1 MAARGHLF
9 VVQADMTRLA
19 ADAFLVPCDT
29 SLNVTGTWRSFVEPG
44 NADQA
49 KEEWFKPKGA
59 QLDDGISFLP
69 DTTRK
74 GASRPDDVV
83 GIRVL
88 VDTVGVEDIPAMVD
102 RSLRAIRAAAAQ
114 AKPHSGRA
122 LPLIA
127 MPILGVGQ
135 GKYPGRRAEVVRLLV
150 EQLLEFVSH
159 HPIDVALVLRRTSD
173 FAAAQWARG
182 QIESNDTCW
191 PELTADQ
198 RALADRLG
206 AQAAH
211 GELSIFVG
219 AGVSKPVGFPDWQG
233 LLEELAGRKLK
244 FSRTTNYPRL
254 AQRLHVRRLNEKV
267 AGRFRT
273 SRHALGHALLVDLRT
288 TALVTTNYDP
298 CIENA
303 AATIHQDPPLRV
315 LARQLAVGSSP
326 WLLKLHGDIDQPE
339 TIVLTEKQYK
349 KLMTERHALRGVV
362 QSLMLTSHLLFVG
375 FGFADEDFLAM
386 SKAVQQ
392 VRRLAKEG
400 KDTYVGT
407 AIELRES
414 PASKKKYAELDYRHI
429 APAGT
434 SVSEAARLLEVFL
447 DRVAWRSQVAGRGRA
462 SYLLDRDYQQDAS
475 EPDRLLAED
484 LVKLRDR
491 EAEWKDSAGAQAVRD
506 LMAELGWRPQD

>member
-1 MAARGHLF
+1 M
-9 VVQADMTRLA
+9 
-19 ADAFLVPCDT
+19 
-29 SLNVTGTWRSFVEPG
+29 
-44 NADQA
+44 
-49 KEEWFKPKGA
+49 
-59 QLDDGISFLP
+59 
-69 DTTRK
+69 
-74 GASRPDDVV
+74 
-83 GIRVL
+83 
-88 VDTVGVEDIPAMVD
+88 
-102 RSLRAIRAAAAQ
+102 
-114 AKPHSGRA
+114 
-122 LPLIA
+122 
-127 MPILGVGQ
+127 
-135 GKYPGRRAEVVRLLV
+135 
-150 EQLLEFVSH
+150 
-159 HPIDVALVLRRTSD
+159 
-173 FAAAQWARG
+173 
-182 QIESNDTCW
+182 
-191 PELTADQ
+191 
-198 RALADRLG
+198 
-206 AQAAH
+206 
-211 GELSIFVG
+211 
-219 AGVSKPVGFPDWQG
+219 
-233 LLEELAGRKLK
+233 
-244 FSRTTNYPRL
+244 
-254 AQRLHVRRLNEKV
+254 
-267 AGRFRT
+267 
-273 SRHALGHALLVDLRT
+273 
-288 TALVTTNYDP
+288 TTNYDP

-303 AATIHQDPPLRV
+303 AATIHQDLPLRV